1 MSRGR
6 GSDREVSQME
16 VGTGIR
22 GTTATIRKQLETQT
36 VHEKK
41 ANKMAASLLSS
52 EFHSPPTHVVWKALI
67 GWRELIGW
75 PVFVPEGRER
85 WVREVQG

>member
-41 ANKMAASLLSS
+41 SKQN
-52 EFHSPPTHVVWKALI
+52 
-67 GWRELIGW
+67 
-75 PVFVPEGRER
+75 GRFTPFF
-85 WVREVQG
+85 